1 MVVNITKYPTHR
13 WYHNFLHKVF
23 GYKNEQAIYV
33 KIDKWDTWSMDHTLA
48 HIVAPMLI
56 QLRDT
61 THSFNTVDIEDR
73 PEHLIGTLPATNS
86 HEPDEFAEQAW
97 DWVITEMIFA
107 FESKHEDW
115 EEQFYSGE
123 SDITWEPVENSD
135 CFELV
140 NGPNHTFEI
149 DMDGMKKYQE
159 RITNGFRLFGKY
171 YEGLWD

>member
-33 KIDKWDTWSMDHTLA
+33 QIDEWDTWSMDHTLA

-97 DWVITEMIFA
+97 DWALSEMIFA

>member
-33 KIDKWDTWSMDHTLA
+33 KIDEWDTWSMDHTLA

-97 DWVITEMIFA
+97 DWALSEMIFA

>member
-33 KIDKWDTWSMDHTLA
+33 QIDEWDTWSMDHTLA

-97 DWVITEMIFA
+97 DWALSEMIFA

-115 EEQFYSGE
+115 EKQFYSGE

>member
-1 MVVNITKYPTHR
+1 MNKAYEFISYPYESFSLVAKT
-13 WYHNFLHKVF
+13 
-23 GYKNEQAIYV
+23 
-33 KIDKWDTWSMDHTLA
+33 TSTLA
-48 HIVAPMLI
+48 IHDHDISLDDMLLEFTKF
-56 QLRDT
+56 LRASGYIIDSDQ
-61 THSFNTVDIEDR
+61 HLSVVSEEELEDY
-73 PEHLIGTLPATNS
+73 EGLF
-86 HEPDEFAEQAW
+86 DE
-97 DWVITEMIFA
+97 D
-107 FESKHEDW
+107 EDW

-171 YEGLWD
+171 YENLWD

>member
-13 WYHNFLHKVF
+13 WYHNFLYNVF
-23 GYKNEQAIYV
+23 GYKNEPTVYV
-33 KIDKWDTWSMDHTLA
+33 QIDEWDTWSMDHTLA

-56 QLRDT
+56 QLRGS

-97 DWVITEMIFA
+97 DWALSEMIFA

-115 EEQFYSGE
+115 EKQFYSGE
-123 SDITWEPVENSD
+123 SDITWKPVENSD

>member
-97 DWVITEMIFA
+97 DWALSEMIFA